1 MTSLDTARP
10 HSVPT
15 GATRGAPW
23 ARGVLHGLLYL
34 IILSSFYT
42 SVQPSPYEFLFLP
55 LLLAC
60 LFARVPVDI
69 KLMPLILLLLVL
81 EAGGLASLIPVLDD
95 SVSRD
100 FMVISVYLALSAI
113 IFACIFSEDSV
124 KRLSTVRSAYVLSA
138 VIATLLGIVGYFD
151 LFPGSDEFL
160 RHGRILSTFKDPNIY
175 GPFLILPLL
184 LLIERFIAGTIRV
197 RHVLAAMI
205 LLVGLLLSYSRASW
219 GNFALSAGVML
230 ALLFVTAPDRRARM
244 RLVWLTIVAVVGV
257 VVLFFAL
264 YSIDGV
270 REMFEQRAVLLQ
282 EYDTGTSGARFS
294 IQAKSIEEF
303 LQHPNGMGPWVFGR
317 TYGLVEHNSYFG
329 TMLNHGW
336 IGGIAYVGIVLA
348 TLVLGFRASLIR
360 TPWQHFLIV
369 TYASFT
375 GLALVASLLHNT
387 DHWRYYYLML
397 GIIWGL
403 AAATENARRRALV
416 QRSGPRLHSPQAL
429 SAH

>member
-1 MTSLDTARP
+1 LDTARP
-10 HSVPT
+10 HALPM
-15 GATRGAPW
+15 GAARSAPW
-23 ARGVLHGLLYL
+23 ARGVLHITLYL
-34 IILSSFYT
+34 VILSSFYT
-42 SVQPSPYEFLFLP
+42 VVQPSPYEFLIAP

-60 LFARVPVDI
+60 LFARVPINI
-69 KLMPLILLLLVL
+69 KLMPLVLLLLVL
-81 EAGGLASLIPVLDD
+81 EAGGLASLVPVLDD

-100 FMVISVYLALSAI
+100 FMIISVYLALTAVV
-113 IFACIFSEDSV
+113 FACIFSEDSV
-124 KRLSTVRSAYVLSA
+124 RRLSIVRSAYVLSA
-138 VIATLLGIVGYFD
+138 VIATLLGIVAYFD
-151 LFPGSDEFL
+151 FLPGSDQFL

-184 LLIERFIAGTIRV
+184 MLIERFIAGTIRV
-197 RHVLAAMI
+197 RHVIAAVI

-219 GNFALSAGVML
+219 GNFALSTGVML
-230 ALLFVTAPDRRARM
+230 ALLFITAPNRRARTH
-244 RLVWLTIVAVVGV
+244 LIWLSLTAVVGV

-336 IGGIAYVGIVLA
+336 IGGIAYLGIVLT
-348 TLVLGFRASLIR
+348 TLVVGFRASLIR

-369 TYASFT
+369 TYAAFV

-403 AAATENARRRALV
+403 VAATENARRRALL
-416 QRSGPRLHSPQAL
+416 QRSGSTLPSPQAL
-429 SAH
+429 RAL